1 MKSVTIIL
9 VTISVLTLIGY
20 GGFEVYNM
28 GYSGGE
34 EIGYDS
40 GYLVG
45 QEVGYNSGQQE
56 GYHEGQADGYS
67 EGYLSGEQDGYSEG
81 YLSGEQVG
89 YSKGYLSGEQVGY
102 DEGYLSGEQVG
113 YDEGYLSGEQVGYDE
128 GYLSGEQVGYDAG
141 VEAGLGHGYTL
152 RDPTYAEALAFLSQ
166 DKTDEN
172 EYNEDSYVCS
182 HFARD
187 VGNNAEQE
195 GLRCA
200 LVELR
205 YSDQGHTIIAFDTI
219 DSGLVYFEP
228 QSDERAHPAIG
239 LRYYQTVVPEPGYYY
254 DPPDY
259 DDTIL
264 DILVIW

>member
-1 MKSVTIIL
+1 MKAVTIIL

-20 GGFEVYNM
+20 GGFEVYNT

-56 GYHEGQADGYS
+56 GYHEGQTDGYS
-67 EGYLSGEQDGYSEG
+67 EGYLSGEQDGYD
-81 YLSGEQVG
+81 
-89 YSKGYLSGEQVGY
+89 KGYVAGRQEGY
-102 DEGYLSGEQVG
+102 DEGYDSGRT
-113 YDEGYLSGEQVGYDE
+113 D
-128 GYLSGEQVGYDAG
+128 GYDAG
-141 VEAGLGHGYTL
+141 MEAGLGHGYTL

-205 YSDQGHTIIAFDTI
+205 YSGLGHTIIAFDTI
-219 DSGLVYFEP
+219 DRGLVYFEP
-228 QSDERAHPAIG
+228 QSDERANPAIG